1 MGGAHRPWGCSPALA
16 FDFDSVSP
24 FARLA
29 TGVLKTA
36 RDDAM
41 LVPKA
46 KHRDRLPEHLNAPKR
61 YRLETARQWLS
72 RPSAALSL
80 WCHHC
85 GVSPE
90 LILDRS
96 RKLLATRLRH
106 EHQRRAQV
114 IVVVSVTVC

>member
-1 MGGAHRPWGCSPALA
+1 MRWGAWAADRSHRGVGGAHRPWGCSSAVA
-16 FDFDSVSP
+16 SDFDSVSP

-61 YRLETARQWLS
+61 YRLETQIKVNDLDNG
-72 RPSAALSL
+72 SA
-80 WCHHC
+80 
-85 GVSPE
+85 
-90 LILDRS
+90 DR
-96 RKLLATRLRH
+96 RLRC
-106 EHQRRAQV
+106 RCGAT
-114 IVVVSVTVC
+114 IVASPPS